1 MKKFLLTLCITL
13 GFILTHAQGRT
24 YCELVGTQNL
34 LGKTIVSVDF
44 GQVSFFSDNRL
55 VDENGDVLK
64 FNSMVDAMNYMGALG
79 WEFEQAYV
87 VTHNYGKSAT
97 NVYHWLLSK
106 PYSDDGTGL
115 KTMNMIKQEIKKAK
129 EQEKQEQV
137 EQETDDMYDWMND
150 PNYH

>member
-1 MKKFLLTLCITL
+1 MALGCIMSN
-13 GFILTHAQGRT
+13 AQGRT
-24 YCELVGTQNL
+24 FCELVGTQNL

-44 GQVSFFSDNRL
+44 GQTSLFSDNRM
-55 VDENGDVLK
+55 VDENGDVFK
-64 FNSMVDAMNYMGALG
+64 FNSMIDAMNYMGALG

-106 PYSDDGTGL
+106 PYSDDGIGL

-129 EQEKQEQV
+129 EQEKENQQEQD
-137 EQETDDMYDWMND
+137 DDMLDWLDD
-150 PNYH
+150 PNYQ

>member
-1 MKKFLLTLCITL
+1 MKKIILIVCMALGCIMSN
-13 GFILTHAQGRT
+13 AQGRT
-24 YCELVGTQNL
+24 FCELVGTQNL

-44 GQVSFFSDNRL
+44 GQTSLFSDNRM
-55 VDENGDVLK
+55 VDENGDVFK
-64 FNSMVDAMNYMGALG
+64 FNSMIDAMNYMGALG

-106 PYSDDGTGL
+106 PYSDDGIGL

-129 EQEKQEQV
+129 EQEKENQQEQD
-137 EQETDDMYDWMND
+137 DDMLDWLDD
-150 PNYH
+150 PNYQ

>member
-1 MKKFLLTLCITL
+1 MKKILLTLCMTL
-13 GFILTHAQGRT
+13 GCILSHAQGRT

-44 GQVSFFSDNRL
+44 GQVSLFSDNRM

-87 VTHNYGKSAT
+87 VSHNYGKSSS

-106 PYSDDGTGL
+106 PYSEDGAGL

-129 EQEKQEQV
+129 EQEQQEQQ
-137 EQETDDMYDWMND
+137 EQENDDMYDWMND
-150 PNYH
+150 VNYQ

>member
-1 MKKFLLTLCITL
+1 MKKILLIICVTL
-13 GFILTHAQGRT
+13 GCILSHAQGRT
-24 YCELVGTQNL
+24 YCELVGAQNL

-44 GQVSFFSDNRL
+44 GQVSLFSDNRM

-64 FNSMVDAMNYMGALG
+64 FNSMIDAMNYMGALG

-87 VTHNYGKSAT
+87 VTHNYGKSSS

-106 PYSDDGTGL
+106 PYSEDGTGL

-129 EQEKQEQV
+129 EQEKENQQEQDG
-137 EQETDDMYDWMND
+137 DDMLDWMDD
-150 PNYH
+150 PNYQ

>member
-1 MKKFLLTLCITL
+1 MKKIFLITCMTL
-13 GFILTHAQGRT
+13 GCILSNAQGRT

-34 LGKTIVSVDF
+34 LGKTIVSIDF
-44 GQVSFFSDNRL
+44 GQVSLFSDNRM
-55 VDENGDVLK
+55 VDENGNVLK

-87 VTHNYGKSAT
+87 VTHDYGKSAT

-106 PYSDDGTGL
+106 PYSDDGIGL

-129 EQEKQEQV
+129 EQEKQEQE
-137 EQETDDMYDWMND
+137 EQETDDMYDWMD
-150 PNYH
+150 DANYH

>member
-1 MKKFLLTLCITL
+1 MKKILLIACVTL
-13 GFILTHAQGRT
+13 GCILSHAQGRT

-44 GQVSFFSDNRL
+44 GQVSLFRDNRM

-129 EQEKQEQV
+129 EREKENQQEQDG
-137 EQETDDMYDWMND
+137 DDMLDWMDD
-150 PNYH
+150 PNYQ

>member
-1 MKKFLLTLCITL
+1 MKKIIIIICLTL
-13 GFILTHAQGRT
+13 GSILSHAQGRT
-24 YCELVGTQNL
+24 YCELVGTLNL
-34 LGKTIVSVDF
+34 LGKTIVTVDF
-44 GQVSFFSDNRL
+44 GQVSLFRDNRL

-87 VTHNYGKSAT
+87 VTYSYGKNAS

-106 PYSDDGTGL
+106 PYSEDETEL

-129 EQEKQEQV
+129 ELEKENQQEQ
-137 EQETDDMYDWMND
+137 DGDGMLDWMDD
-150 PNYH
+150 PNYK

>member
-1 MKKFLLTLCITL
+1 MKKILLVFY
-13 GFILTHAQGRT
+13 FILGCTLSHAQGRT

-34 LGKTIVSVDF
+34 LGKTIVSIDF
-44 GQVSFFSDNRL
+44 GQVSLFSDNRM
-55 VDENGDVLK
+55 VDENGNVLK

-129 EQEKQEQV
+129 EQEKQEQE
-137 EQETDDMYDWMND
+137 EQETDDMYDWMD
-150 PNYH
+150 DANYH

>member
-1 MKKFLLTLCITL
+1 MTL
-13 GFILTHAQGRT
+13 GCILSNAQGRT
-24 YCELVGTQNL
+24 YCELVGTQSL

-44 GQVSFFSDNRL
+44 GQVSLFSDNRM

-87 VTHNYGKSAT
+87 VTHNYGKSSSY
-97 NVYHWLLSK
+97 VYHWLLSK
-106 PYSDDGTGL
+106 PYSEDGTGL

-129 EQEKQEQV
+129 EQENQQEQDG
-137 EQETDDMYDWMND
+137 DDMLDWMDD
-150 PNYH
+150 PNYQ

>member
-1 MKKFLLTLCITL
+1 MKKIIIIICLTI
-13 GFILTHAQGRT
+13 GSILSHAQGRT

-34 LGKTIVSVDF
+34 LGKIIVSVDF
-44 GQVSFFSDNRL
+44 GQVSLFSDNRL

-87 VTHNYGKSAT
+87 VTYYYGKNTS

-106 PYSDDGTGL
+106 PYSEDGTGL
-115 KTMNMIKQEIKKAK
+115 NTMSMIKQEIKKAK
-129 EQEKQEQV
+129 EQENQQEQDG
-137 EQETDDMYDWMND
+137 DDMLDWMDD
-150 PNYH
+150 PNYK